1 VPHFRNTVTY
11 WIVSQARTGS
21 HFHALFSK
29 PLRRFFVSSRM
40 EVGSLFVFS
49 GLREELGQVL
59 EMAGDLPDIRLIILD
74 NRA

>member
-1 VPHFRNTVTY
+1 
-11 WIVSQARTGS
+11 
-21 HFHALFSK
+21 
-29 PLRRFFVSSRM
+29 M